1 MQCVRFVKMSTE
13 NFFYQ
18 ITLDIVL
25 VRLGKQARILSEKK
39 RRILFRG
46 RDYNGFTL
54 PEEFDLHHAGFNQT
68 INEKYGE
75 CQPGKTNPQT
85 RNNIINKEST
95 HHRTTAVYQDMHQ
108 RRSGNEKNKLHG
120 YALEDARKTS

>member
-54 PEEFDLHHAGFNQT
+54 PEEFDLRHAGFNQT
-68 INEKYGE
+68 IIKKYEKS
-75 CQPGKTNPQT
+75 PSLFRKWISKTGHIFSYCLGFNF
-85 RNNIINKEST
+85 
-95 HHRTTAVYQDMHQ
+95 AGGVWVDLLHQ
-108 RRSGNEKNKLHG
+108 NVKW
-120 YALEDARKTS
+120 